1 MAIQTYLPRDF
12 SLLMKYPLISAIML
26 LLLIMLLLPKKR
38 RKKPEE
44 FKRI

>member
-1 MAIQTYLPRDF
+1 MVVQTYLPRDF
-12 SLLMKYPLISAIML
+12 GLLMKYPVISLMLLFL
-26 LLLIMLLLPKKR
+26 LLLFLIPKKR